1 VNQIAFIFFG
11 ENLSEGWTSDL
22 SLYFGRNN
30 NDSHHI
36 VVMLIVDVRAKI
48 DEAATLMMCFDIGRL
63 RLLDGLFAI
72 QTCDLT
78 LSLLHVGETND
89 IIM

>member
-1 VNQIAFIFFG
+1 
-11 ENLSEGWTSDL
+11 
-22 SLYFGRNN
+22 
-30 NDSHHI
+30 
-36 VVMLIVDVRAKI
+36 MLIVDVRAKI